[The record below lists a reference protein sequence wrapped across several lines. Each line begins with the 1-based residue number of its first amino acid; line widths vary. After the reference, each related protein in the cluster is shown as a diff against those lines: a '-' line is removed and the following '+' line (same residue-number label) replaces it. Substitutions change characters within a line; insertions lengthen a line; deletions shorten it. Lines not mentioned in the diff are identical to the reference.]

1 MAVTESLEEASSNSL
16 SSGTASGEPPG
27 GRSLLDLETPCSVP
41 QRPPISRT
49 EAGTLW
55 MQCFQHDF
63 TSLWMCH
70 WHFTHGLLFE
80 SPIFFCSRLKKKK
93 KPFKKLTDH
102 KDGVSLPWETTVS
115 IWTPGP
121 DVPFDSAL
129 FHTRVSLL
137 R

>member
-1 MAVTESLEEASSNSL
+1 MAVTESLEETSSNSL

-41 QRPPISRT
+41 RRPPISRT

-93 KPFKKLTDH
+93 SLSKSSRTIKTGCLCPGRLLSPSGPRVLTSH
-102 KDGVSLPWETTVS
+102 LIQHCSTQGCPC
-115 IWTPGP
+115 
-121 DVPFDSAL
+121 
-129 FHTRVSLL
+129 
-137 R
+137 